1 MTFLEATQEL
11 MARAISLDDVAHEVG
26 VDILAIRRA
35 RLDPSNA
42 SYEKPPLNWQEAM
55 ARLARKRARSLEA
68 LADQW
73 ERAPDLARRPQ
84 CGAGDGRP
92 TKSLEEYARRD
103 SNSQPPDP

>member
-1 MTFLEATQEL
+1 MTFLEATKEL

-68 LADQW
+68 LADQL
-73 ERAPDLARRPQ
+73 ERELLTTPEGPDAGPATADRPS
-84 CGAGDGRP
+84 R
-92 TKSLEEYARRD
+92 
-103 SNSQPPDP
+103 

>member
-11 MARAISLDDVAHEVG
+11 LMARAILLDDVAHEAG

-42 SYEKPPLNWQEAM
+42 SYEKPLNWQEAM

-68 LADQW
+68 LADRW
-73 ERAPDLARRPQ
+73 NENSRLARKPKCCCVDRAQ
-84 CGAGDGRP
+84 R
-92 TKSLEEYARRD
+92 TT
-103 SNSQPPDP
+103 